1 MNQTLANWSKP
12 VSLNSS
18 QTHRNRAS
26 FTRWP
31 FIMYYVLLSFH
42 PSAVSLRYSDVSNS
56 PVNFLAIIHI
66 VQSFGTRQLYLCGGH
81 FQQFDCYCVELTQ
94 KRITAFHSFSPK
106 KTEDIR
112 TFGCL
117 DLVLRLHNVSPVCF
131 FYSFK
136 SPSGV
141 ICSTKKTVALKVVE
155 IIATAR

>member
-31 FIMYYVLLSFH
+31 FIITYCFPFTHLLFHFVIPMSQIVQSIFLQSSTSCKALVLVSYTSAAAIFSSLTSIAWNRHRNVLRPFIASHPKKLKTYVLLDASIWCYAFIT
-42 PSAVSLRYSDVSNS
+42 SL
-56 PVNFLAIIHI
+56 PF
-66 VQSFGTRQLYLCGGH
+66 
-81 FQQFDCYCVELTQ
+81 
-94 KRITAFHSFSPK
+94 
-106 KTEDIR
+106 
-112 TFGCL
+112 
-117 DLVLRLHNVSPVCF
+117 F

-141 ICSTKKTVALKVVE
+141 ICSTKKTVVLKVVE